1 MEKVNKNNN
10 FIYLITI
17 LHLFTKSEK
26 SWLEEGP
33 PIEIR
38 WVLDFAIYYEYYL
51 GVFDFKGHQS
61 NVSSVDRVFRQQVTN
76 L

>member
-33 PIEIR
+33 PHR
-38 WVLDFAIYYEYYL
+38 
-51 GVFDFKGHQS
+51 
-61 NVSSVDRVFRQQVTN
+61 N
-76 L
+76 